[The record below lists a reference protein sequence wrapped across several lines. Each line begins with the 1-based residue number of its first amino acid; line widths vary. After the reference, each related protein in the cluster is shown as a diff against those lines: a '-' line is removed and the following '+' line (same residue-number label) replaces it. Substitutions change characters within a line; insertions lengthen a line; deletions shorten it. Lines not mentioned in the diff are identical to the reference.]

1 MAETKNI
8 GEIVDKIGNF
18 IEEAQ
23 FTEPAWVNRKRQVIE
38 NYRDLL
44 EFLVEKDLVV
54 ARKPCPDGVV
64 QYPAPRVA
72 K

>member
-18 IEEAQ
+18 IQEAQ
-23 FTEPAWVNRKRQVIE
+23 FTEEAWVNRKKRAVQD
-38 NYRDLL
+38 YRDLL
-44 EFLVEKDLVV
+44 EFLVEKGLVV
-54 ARKPCPDGVV
+54 ARKPCPDGMV
-64 QYPAPRVA
+64 QFPAPRAA